1 MADNTPGQDILRP
14 DRILATI
21 EPSGAKRTPQRAVAV
36 AQALMVGATKRAA
49 AAHAGIDDN
58 TLHRWIHD
66 DPAFRALVEA
76 AEGAAEMTYV
86 TAVYRAATTDPKTA
100 MWWLERRRPK
110 EYGRRDRMD
119 ITYETR
125 ELARSIAEEN
135 GLDEEALLARA
146 QQIVAQARERNRRSE
161 PEG

>member
-1 MADNTPGQDILRP
+1 MASGPGDDALKP
-14 DRILATI
+14 EVILATI
-21 EPSGAKRTPQRAVAV
+21 KQSGAKRTPARAVAV
-36 AQALMVGATKRAA
+36 AQALMVGASKRAA

-66 DPAFRALVEA
+66 DPAFRALVEQ

-86 TAVYRAATTDPKTA
+86 SAVYRAASTDPKTA

-119 ITYETR
+119 ISYETQQ
-125 ELARSIAEEN
+125 LARSIAEEQ
-135 GLDEEALLARA
+135 GLDETELLLE
-146 QQIVAQARERNRRSE
+146 AQAIVESARDRNRRAD
-161 PEG
+161 GA